1 MAEKKQFKAESK
13 RLLDLMINSI
23 YTHKEIFLREL
34 ISNASDATDKLYYKA
49 LTENISEINKS
60 DLTIDLAFDKEN
72 RTLTVTDHGIG
83 MNKEE
88 LEEHLGTIANSGSF
102 KFKNETESDD
112 IDIIGQFGVGFYY
125 NSLGLLS
132 DAGHNLG
139 DVASLILAMLAF
151 RLEKIHSNSRY
162 TYGYKK
168 STILVSLLN
177 AVILLVAVGIIIAES
192 IDKLFYPVAV
202 DGSAIAWTA
211 GVGVVINALTAWLFM
226 KDKDKDLNVKGAYLH
241 MAADAL
247 VSIGVVASGIIIM
260 YTGWSIVDPI
270 IGLGIA
276 VVIVISTWGL
286 LRDSLR
292 LSLDGVPV
300 GIDINEIRQIILD
313 QPGVESC
320 HHLHIWALSTTE
332 TALTAHIVIDN
343 MERMEEIK
351 HLIKARL
358 EEADIHHVTLEFEC
372 EGVPCETE
380 NDCF

>member
-1 MAEKKQFKAESK
+1 MESHHHEHTHRITSLNKA
-13 RLLDLMINSI
+13 
-23 YTHKEIFLREL
+23 F
-34 ISNASDATDKLYYKA
+34 
-49 LTENISEINKS
+49 
-60 DLTIDLAFDKEN
+60 
-72 RTLTVTDHGIG
+72 
-83 MNKEE
+83 
-88 LEEHLGTIANSGSF
+88 
-102 KFKNETESDD
+102 
-112 IDIIGQFGVGFYY
+112 IIGIVLNLSFVIVEFGVGFYY

-372 EGVPCETE
+372 EGVSCETE